1 MKIMICGSMAFARE
15 MIDAGKKLEKMG
27 HTVNIPHDTAI
38 HAEDGALVDDL
49 DRNLVHARERDLM
62 MRSFKLVASSDAILV
77 LNHKRKGI
85 EGYIGTSALMEIG
98 LAYYLG
104 KKIYLLHD
112 VPSHH
117 DARWAN
123 EIRLID
129 PVILHGDLSLLVVD

>member
-1 MKIMICGSMAFARE
+1 MKLMVCGSMAFAKE
-15 MIDAGKKLEKMG
+15 MLAAKKKLKKMG
-27 HTVNIPHDTAI
+27 HTVNVPHDTDI
-38 HAEDGALVDDL
+38 HIADEALVDDL
-49 DRNLVHARERDLM
+49 DRNIIHARERDLM
-62 MRSFKLVASSDAILV
+62 MQSFKLVASSDAILV
-77 LNHKRKGI
+77 LNHRRKGI

-104 KKIYLLHD
+104 KKIFLLND

-129 PVILHGDLSLLVVD
+129 PIILNCDLANIK

>member
-1 MKIMICGSMAFARE
+1 MKLMICGSMAFAKE
-15 MIDAGKKLEKMG
+15 MLVAKKKLESMG
-27 HTVNIPHDTAI
+27 HTVNVPHDTDI
-38 HAEDGALVDDL
+38 HVTDEKLVDDL
-49 DRNLVHARERDLM
+49 DRNIIHARERDLM
-62 MRSFKLVASSDAILV
+62 MQSFKLVASSDAILV

-85 EGYIGTSALMEIG
+85 EGYIGTSAHMEIG

-104 KKIYLLHD
+104 KKIYLLNA

-129 PVILHGDLSLLVVD
+129 PVILNGDLEKIA